1 MKKLLFSFA
10 MLFACVAYSQVAC
23 NQSAYSA
30 MHTFTA
36 GTSVNTFTESTQTLL
51 LCNNAVVWDTLS
63 SGATGFCR
71 VGVLKANSA
80 YHVRSKGCGNLYVV
94 NTSTVYIMAGSTVA
108 CNIILEPGATIVNQS
123 TLTLNTSSCSAIVT
137 PSANC
142 SIATAVV
149 ENKLTSSKLNVYPNP
164 ANNNITIETIS
175 GSFNES
181 EISVYN
187 LLGAKV
193 YSKSLLPSKKIQLE
207 LNGLESGVY
216 YLSVNS
222 SDIKEVRKI
231 IIAR

>member
-1 MKKLLFSFA
+1 
-10 MLFACVAYSQVAC
+10 MLFMLGARSQPAC
-23 NQSAYSA
+23 NQSGYSA
-30 MHTFTA
+30 MHTFFA
-36 GTSVNTFTESTQTLL
+36 GTSVNTYSESTQTLL
-51 LCNNAVVWDTLS
+51 LCNNAIVWDTLS

-94 NTSTVYIMAGSTVA
+94 NTSTVYIMAGSTSA
-108 CNIILEPGATIVNQS
+108 CNIIVEPGATVINQS

-142 SIATAVV
+142 SITGIAETKL
-149 ENKLTSSKLNVYPNP
+149 NSGKLTVYPNP
-164 ANNNITIETIS
+164 ASSNINIETIS

-181 EISVYN
+181 EISIYN

-193 YSKSLLPSKKIQLE
+193 YSKTFLPSKKIQLE

-216 YLSVNS
+216 YLSLNS
-222 SDIKEVRKI
+222 NDIKEVRKI